1 MATLEASEI
10 LKMID
15 EDSDWNDSD
24 EEGESGSDG
33 EYSEEDDEIDYLA
46 TAQVMYCSF

>member
-15 EDSDWNDSD
+15 EDSDWNDSG

-33 EYSEEDDEIDYLA
+33 EYSEEYDEIDYLA